1 MSDKFIGFL
10 QVLEIAPD
18 TFLGAI
24 LVTLPTSVP
33 VEFRV
38 TLPVRPTSIQKS
50 LYGDSMVPY
59 IGTELCGTQLL
70 ESITHDLELV
80 LVSPQYMLG
89 VRPNSAAPVIFL
101 ENNQSETPSNGA
113 NQDQPESNEA
123 TTAKSWQ
130 IASSKNQPIFLTTA
144 PGFAEDYNTTQ
155 ALIAELAVRFDLL
168 EPFERIK
175 RAIDVLAEQDKRF
188 GKS

>member
-18 TFLGAI
+18 TFMGAI
-24 LVTLPTSVP
+24 LVTRPTSVP

-70 ESITHDLELV
+70 EAITHDLELV
-80 LVSPQYMLG
+80 LVSPHYMLG
-89 VRPNSAAPVIFL
+89 VRPNSAAPVIFVMNDQA
-101 ENNQSETPSNGA
+101 EIPSNGA
-113 NQDQPESNEA
+113 ASDQADSNG
-123 TTAKSWQ
+123 TPTAKSWR
-130 IASSKNQPIFLTTA
+130 INSSKNTPIFLTTA
-144 PGFAEDYNTTQ
+144 PGFAEDYDTTQ
-155 ALIAELAVRFDLL
+155 ATVAELAVRFDLL
-168 EPFERIK
+168 EPFERIN

-188 GKS
+188 AKS